1 MNGSMIVKK
10 TVDYIEAHMD
20 EDLSLDRIADA
31 LCYSKFYLSRAF
43 REETGC
49 TVYKYIQRRR
59 LTQAARKLV
68 ETKQPIV
75 EIALEARYDSQQA
88 FSLAFKQA
96 YACTPKK
103 FRQRGVFYP
112 RQSRF
117 TMLGRPGGRSF
128 VYGRTGGRLAA

>member
-1 MNGSMIVKK
+1 MNDSMIVKK
-10 TVDYIEAHMD
+10 AADYVEAHID

-31 LCYSKFYLSRAF
+31 LCYSKFYLSRIF

-49 TVYKYIQRRR
+49 TVYKYIQGRR
-59 LTQAARKLV
+59 LTLAARKLV

-75 EIALEARYDSQQA
+75 EIALEACYDSQQA
-88 FSLAFKQA
+88 FTLAFKRA

-103 FRQRGVFYP
+103 YRQRGVFYP

-117 TMLGRPGGRSF
+117 CMMGTPGVRLR
-128 VYGRTGGRLAA
+128 VYHMTGGRLAA